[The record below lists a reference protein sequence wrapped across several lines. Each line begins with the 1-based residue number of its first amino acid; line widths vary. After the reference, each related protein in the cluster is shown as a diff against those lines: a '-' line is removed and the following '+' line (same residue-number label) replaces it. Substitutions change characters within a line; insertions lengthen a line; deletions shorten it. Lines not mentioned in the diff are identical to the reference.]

1 MKSESQDQPL
11 PLPPKGPSPRRVGD
25 LPPASAA
32 DTTGARARPRILL
45 VDDDEALLQL
55 NADLLREAG
64 FDVALSTNGHEAIEA
79 LNAEAFDA
87 VITDVRMPGLDGLGL
102 LRAVRERD
110 LDLPVLLTTGDP
122 SLDGVS
128 EALDHGALH
137 YLVKPVAVGKLLEAA
152 RRAVKLGTLARLKRE
167 ALEAQGGGDHLVGDR
182 AGLDAAFGRALRSLW
197 MAYQP
202 IVRPDG
208 SPFGYE
214 ALVRS
219 GETLFPQPEALLG
232 AAERLERMPEL
243 GRVIR
248 TSVGLSLYRQAFQ
261 GAAFVNLHPL
271 ELNDDALLDPRS
283 SLSRFASR
291 VVLEVTERAR
301 LDHVHDVAGR
311 VASLRSIGYRIALD
325 DLGAGYAGLTAF
337 AALVPDLVKIDREL
351 VHGIDSNPLRR
362 KLVRSITEV
371 CRDLGILVVAEG
383 VETGEE
389 REVVLGLGCE
399 LLQGF
404 LIGRPAAVD
413 S

>member
-1 MKSESQDQPL
+1 MK
-11 PLPPKGPSPRRVGD
+11 
-25 LPPASAA
+25 
-32 DTTGARARPRILL
+32 PRILL
-45 VDDDEALLQL
+45 VDDDDALLEL
-55 NADLLREAG
+55 NAEILREAG
-64 FDVALSTNGHEAIEA
+64 YDVTLRTNGREAIEV
-79 LNAEAFDA
+79 LKSEPFDA

-122 SLDGVS
+122 SLEGVS

-137 YLVKPVAVGKLLEAA
+137 YLVKPVPVEKLLDAA

-167 ALEAQGGGDHLVGDR
+167 ALESQGGGDHLIGDR
-182 AGLDAAFGRALRSLW
+182 ASLDGALARALRSLW

-208 SPFGYE
+208 SLFGYE

-219 GETLFPQPEALLG
+219 GETLFRRPETLLG
-232 AAERLERMPEL
+232 AAERLGRLQEL

-248 TSVGLSLYRQAFQ
+248 DSVGLALSRQAFP
-261 GAAFVNLHPL
+261 GTAFVNVHPL
-271 ELNDDALLDPRS
+271 DLNDDSLLDPRA

-291 VVLEVTERAR
+291 VVLEVTERAH
-301 LDHVHDVAGR
+301 LDHVHDIADR
-311 VASLRSIGYRIALD
+311 VASLRGLGYRIALD
-325 DLGAGYAGLTAF
+325 DLGAGYAGLTSF

-362 KLVRSITEV
+362 KLVGSITEV

-383 VETGEE
+383 IETEDE
-389 REVVLGLGCE
+389 REVVLHQGCE

-404 LIGRPAAVD
+404 LIGRPLPMD
-413 S
+413 G